1 MVDIEDIKAY
11 MNIVDDDYDTIIES
25 ILNTVIAVCNNY
37 TNNVLDGSEVTE
49 YYTGRGDGA
58 LILKH
63 YPCSNLSEIIEI
75 DPFNNVETELD
86 TSSFYLGTAYKSNK
100 LYYLNNSYTA
110 NYIYKIT
117 YASGYETAPDDL
129 KQVIIEM
136 VTTIFKESDIV
147 GNVKGGRLGVDS
159 VNESVEGMSNNIKY
173 KDLTERHRTILSKY
187 KIPAF

>member
-1 MVDIEDIKAY
+1 MVDIEDIKTY
-11 MNIVDDDYDTIIES
+11 MNIVEDDYDTIIEA
-25 ILNTVIAVCNNY
+25 ILNSVIAICNNY
-37 TNNVLDGSEVTE
+37 TNNVLDGSVVTE
-49 YYTGRGDGA
+49 YYAANGDGV

-63 YPCSNLSEIIEI
+63 YPCSDLSEVIEI
-75 DPFNNVETELD
+75 DPFNNVETELE
-86 TSSFYLGTAYKSNK
+86 TSAFYLGTAYKSNL

-110 NYIYKIT
+110 NYIYKLT
-117 YASGYETAPDDL
+117 YASGYTTAPDDL

-159 VNESVEGMSNNIKY
+159 INESVEGMSNNIKY
-173 KDLTERHRTILSKY
+173 KDLTEKHKIILSKY